1 MWYLVLSR
9 PTGPAEERRPFL
21 GDHLAWQ
28 KEQHAKANVLFSGPT
43 SDRQI
48 GIYVVRA
55 SSLDEAQQ
63 ITDTD
68 PYHERGLRAYEMH
81 EWNVNEIMGA
91 GFHD

>member
-21 GDHLAWQ
+21 GVHLAWQ
-28 KEQHAKANVLFSGPT
+28 KEQHGKANVLFSGPT
-43 SDRQI
+43 ADRTI

-55 SSLDEAQQ
+55 SSLEEAKQ

-68 PYHERGLRAYEMH
+68 PYHERGLREYEML